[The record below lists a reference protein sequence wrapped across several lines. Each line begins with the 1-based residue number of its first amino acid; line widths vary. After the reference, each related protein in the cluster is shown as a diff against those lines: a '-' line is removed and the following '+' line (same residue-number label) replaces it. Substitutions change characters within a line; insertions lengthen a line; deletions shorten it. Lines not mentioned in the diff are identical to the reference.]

1 MNMQDV
7 SEVLEKNGYDFAADD
22 CTLSVSI
29 NNFDAMITSDEE
41 DLKLMCRICE
51 IGKFTEEQ
59 LSQVI
64 FMALESNIAINP
76 FAFAILE
83 SGSEKIEDHLFVI
96 TDKVVQEG
104 ITEDSL
110 VSWME
115 ALRAATCQ
123 VYEIIKAVKE
133 VK

>member
-1 MNMQDV
+1 MHMKDV
-7 SEVLEKNGYDFAADD
+7 SEMLERNGYDVVVDD
-22 CTLSVSI
+22 HSLSVSI
-29 NNFDAMITSDEE
+29 NNFDAMLTNDVD

-76 FAFAILE
+76 FAFAVLE
-83 SGSEKIEDHLFVI
+83 SGSEKIEDHLLVI

-104 ITEDSL
+104 VTEDSL
-110 VSWME
+110 VDWME
-115 ALRAATCQ
+115 ALRVATCQ
-123 VYEIIKAVKE
+123 AYEIIKAVK
-133 VK
+133 